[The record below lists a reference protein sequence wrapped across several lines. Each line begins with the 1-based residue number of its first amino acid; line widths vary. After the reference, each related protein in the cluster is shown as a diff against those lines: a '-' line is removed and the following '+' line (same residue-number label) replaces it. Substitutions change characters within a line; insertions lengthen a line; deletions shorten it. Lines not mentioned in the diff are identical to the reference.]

1 MTTAKRF
8 SAGVLIGFLLATL
21 FSAPWVYQAWAV
33 GSCSVFRS
41 WNTGDTVTAG
51 DLNSS
56 FTTAAVTNSTPQCL
70 DDYSATVSQMQ
81 TTTDPYA
88 SGTESLATS
97 TAGELERLR
106 FMFKQI
112 FGLTNWYR
120 HDQAPT
126 FSFSHINA
134 SALHLSSIGVAGGTD
149 TAQNQ
154 FLSRFP
160 VLTGPNH
167 WTGIWWPHNTTH
179 MAISIADYNHAQGG
193 VQGGIELFRFH
204 AVGIVFHHTVALMFK
219 HSESQMHGGQ
229 RGHVTAIQIDPS
241 TDQLIFGHHVT
252 GMRLRAAGLH
262 VGGLVQVGF
271 GGHVAGTLT
280 AGTAEVKFV
289 SASSITLTHGIVPIF
304 TNGTW
309 SMRTIRDAVTLSNS
323 GLSSNTLYYIYLA
336 DNSNSLTLEASTTGH
351 ETDLAFGVEVKS
363 GDRTRTLVGMVYIVG
378 GNFVDHASGRLTA
391 TWFGRRVREA
401 HATATTS
408 IGMTTT
414 SVDYVSFSSD
424 TEVSVV
430 TWGEELACL
439 TGGGDVANSSAG
451 GFVFFACTVDGFEL
465 PGSGGGTSAGAGS
478 RFFFIAHGVQQGATE
493 GFHRVFPK
501 WRVNT
506 GTGTLSGAAP
516 ESLTTRVR
524 VLR

>member
-1 MTTAKRF
+1 MRRFTT
-8 SAGVLIGFLLATL
+8 GVLIGLLLATL
-21 FSAPWVYQAWAV
+21 FSAPWMYQAWAV
-33 GSCSVFRS
+33 GSCAVFRS

-81 TTTDPYA
+81 STADPFA
-88 SGTESLATS
+88 SGAESQATS

-112 FGLTNWYR
+112 FGLTQWYR

-126 FSFSHINA
+126 FSFSHMNA
-134 SALHLSSIGVAGGTD
+134 QALHLGSTGVAGGTD
-149 TAQNQ
+149 TVQNQ

-160 VLTGPNH
+160 VLTGPDH
-167 WTGIWWPHNTTH
+167 WTGIWWPHNTAH
-179 MAISIADYNHAQGG
+179 MAFSFRDYNHAQGG

-204 AVGIVFHHTVALMFK
+204 ARGVIFHHTVALMFK

-229 RGHVTAIQIDPS
+229 RGHVTAIQIDPE
-241 TDQLIFGHHVT
+241 TDQLIFGHREA
-252 GMRLRAAGLH
+252 GMRIRAAGLH

-271 GGHVAGTLT
+271 GGHVAGTLGT
-280 AGTAEVKFV
+280 GTAEIRFV
-289 SASSITLTHGIVPIF
+289 SSTEIRLTHGVVPIF
-304 TNGTW
+304 KDGVWT
-309 SMRTIRDAVTLSNS
+309 MRTIREAVTLSNS
-323 GLSSNTLYYIYLA
+323 GLSANTTYYIYLA

-351 ETDLAFGVEVKS
+351 EQDLAFGVEVKS
-363 GDRTRTLVGMVYIVG
+363 GDRTRTLVGMVHANEI
-378 GNFVDHASGRLTA
+378 NRFSDHAHGRLTA

-401 HATATTS
+401 HATATSSMGATS
-408 IGMTTT
+408 T
-414 SVDYVSFSSD
+414 STSYVSLGSD

-430 TWGEELACL
+430 TWGGEELTCMA
-439 TGGGDVANSSAG
+439 GGGDIANGTANA
-451 GFVFFACTVDGFEL
+451 FVFFACAVDGFEL
-465 PGSGGGTSAGAGS
+465 PGAGGGQSDSAGH
-478 RFFFIAHGVQQGATE
+478 RFFFAAHGVQQNVTE

-506 GTGTLSGAAP
+506 GTATLNGAAP